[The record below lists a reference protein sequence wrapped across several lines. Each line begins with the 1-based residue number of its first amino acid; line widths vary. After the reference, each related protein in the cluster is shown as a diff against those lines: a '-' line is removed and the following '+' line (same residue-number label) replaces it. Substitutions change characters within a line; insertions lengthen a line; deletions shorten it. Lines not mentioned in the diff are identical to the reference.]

1 MLRPSHRKVLF
12 AVALVGLSLPAHSAR
27 AAHSEPQPRTRSR
40 PAVSPESRALTNP
53 WRELLAFFGLAD
65 KTPPPNVPQ
74 AGCEVD
80 PDGKCRIP
88 PNPPTGT
95 P

>member
-12 AVALVGLSLPAHSAR
+12 VVALFGLSLPAHSAR
-27 AAHSEPQPRTRSR
+27 AANSPRQPRTRSR
-40 PAVSPESRALTNP
+40 PAAHESRAVTNP
-53 WRELLAFFGLAD
+53 WRELLALFGLD
-65 KTPPPNVPQ
+65 SQGPPPKLPQ

-88 PNPPTGT
+88 TNPPT